1 MDEIAS
7 DLEQKCTMFDEQP
20 SYLQNHFLLIEN
32 RNMLIGS
39 CRGFSILKHVAYYL
53 QVQKLGS
60 FGSNVCYRVYL
71 LKAAAD
77 IKTISNSCFCSTNQN
92 SEVNF

>member
-7 DLEQKCTMFDEQP
+7 DLEQKCTMFNEQP

-39 CRGFSILKHVAYYL
+39 CRGFLILKHVAYYL
-53 QVQKLGS
+53 QVQKLGG
-60 FGSNVCYRVYL
+60 FGSNGC
-71 LKAAAD
+71 
-77 IKTISNSCFCSTNQN
+77 
-92 SEVNF
+92 